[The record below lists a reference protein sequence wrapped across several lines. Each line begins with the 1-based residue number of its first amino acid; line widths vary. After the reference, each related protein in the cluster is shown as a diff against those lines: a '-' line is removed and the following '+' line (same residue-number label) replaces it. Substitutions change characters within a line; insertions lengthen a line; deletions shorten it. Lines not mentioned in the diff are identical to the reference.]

1 MAAEA
6 QIAANIVNAQ
16 HSEEAFQAYDALATA
31 FRIEHHPTGSPAE
44 ALAEDPAQNPKMQN
58 EAKPA
63 TNALAPATQ
72 AAHTRTA
79 VCKTKPILPA
89 LMLRAILQLGSL

>member
-6 QIAANIVNAQ
+6 QIAANIANAQ
-16 HSEEAFQAYDALATA
+16 HSEEAFQAYDALAIA
-31 FRIEHHPTGSPAE
+31 FRFEIHPIGLPAE
-44 ALAEDPAQNPKMQN
+44 ALAEEPAQNPKMQN

-63 TNALAPATQ
+63 TNDLAPTTS
-72 AAHTRTA
+72 AARTRTA